1 MFKKMYIF
9 YQALILLGYVAWSF
23 TGFWYVCV
31 PCVHYSKKKSFF
43 YFCAGKQAKRSSAH
57 MDDGFMFKDLVEPVL
72 GNSQAPAMTWR
83 DVFIPSV
90 YKKRT
95 RGEAEDD
102 LVLTCVDDAIPKRL
116 AAGNL
121 MWFKF
126 KGKPLTSEILKTKV

>member
-1 MFKKMYIF
+1 MYIF
-9 YQALILLGYVAWSF
+9 YRALILTVLLGPSQMFGMFLRSLCALPEKYFFFFS
-23 TGFWYVCV
+23 YR
-31 PCVHYSKKKSFF
+31 KK
-43 YFCAGKQAKRSSAH
+43 AKRSSAH

-72 GNSQAPAMTWR
+72 GNSQAPARTWQ

-95 RGEAEDD
+95 RDEAEDE

>member
-1 MFKKMYIF
+1 MFKKNVYF
-9 YQALILLGYVAWSF
+9 LSGSYTAWLCCLVLHGVLVCLRSLRALL
-23 TGFWYVCV
+23 
-31 PCVHYSKKKSFF
+31 KKKSFF

-95 RGEAEDD
+95 RGEAEDE